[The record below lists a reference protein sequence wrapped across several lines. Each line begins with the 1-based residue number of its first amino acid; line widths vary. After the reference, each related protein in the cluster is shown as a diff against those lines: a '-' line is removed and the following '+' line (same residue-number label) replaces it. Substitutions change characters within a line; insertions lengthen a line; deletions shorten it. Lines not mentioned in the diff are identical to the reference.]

1 VECEDMILHNINN
14 NDNNNNNTIKNNDS
28 YLNCDIK
35 LNQLLSN
42 TEPIGTIGS
51 PSSTSEISLNIL
63 QSAVTKKL
71 IGELVIFRY
80 IQESK
85 SHYSL
90 GQITEIELKNVLLE
104 DPTIKSVAR
113 QRGLVNPISGIQ
125 DTHVGK
131 LLCSAVFSNNDE
143 ENFFDTSLLG
153 TVPATGTYIHVT
165 NDNILNSL
173 LEKHLDKIFYLGY
186 VYGSQ
191 TKLPMWFKHFG
202 DGIEG
207 AGEAYHLGI
216 FGTTGSGKSTL
227 AKMILMAYAKYPE
240 MGLFVFDPV
249 GEFSKDA
256 MFDNANGL
264 NYQSKNGFSLNI
276 KEILKSLGKK
286 FEIVNIRNLILDRW
300 ELFEEILYESSF
312 FPNLSIKG
320 ENKRD
325 AVNVLINEIKNR
337 LHISLTNL
345 VELESFHHVLNILR
359 NPNIQLLIYST
370 TEPRARLNTV
380 LSEVDENYLYERFWK
395 PICQLFHYR
404 PGAQTV
410 DSLLKR
416 FTNDEKPLVIV
427 DLSLQSAHHL
437 KLDYWNETIQALI
450 LKRILYGLI
459 NLGEKSWE
467 QNTSLNTLV
476 VLDEAHRFARREKY
490 ENSDLENV
498 RLTLLDAVRTTR
510 KYGLGWMFISTSIS
524 SVHKDIL
531 QQLRIMFCGFGLSI
545 GNDLVTLRELV
556 SDHNALKLYQSFTD
570 PASSFSTKSRKYS
583 FMSQGPVSP
592 LSFAGTPLFLNV
604 FNSSDTFVK
613 ENKLLSYTRKSISNS
628 LTYTQDNY
636 DF

>member
-14 NDNNNNNTIKNNDS
+14 NDNNNNTIKNNDS

-410 DSLLKR
+410 DYLLKR

>member
-1 VECEDMILHNINN
+1 
-14 NDNNNNNTIKNNDS
+14 
-28 YLNCDIK
+28 
-35 LNQLLSN
+35 
-42 TEPIGTIGS
+42 
-51 PSSTSEISLNIL
+51 
-63 QSAVTKKL
+63 
-71 IGELVIFRY
+71 
-80 IQESK
+80 
-85 SHYSL
+85 
-90 GQITEIELKNVLLE
+90 
-104 DPTIKSVAR
+104 
-113 QRGLVNPISGIQ
+113 
-125 DTHVGK
+125 
-131 LLCSAVFSNNDE
+131 
-143 ENFFDTSLLG
+143 
-153 TVPATGTYIHVT
+153 
-165 NDNILNSL
+165 
-173 LEKHLDKIFYLGY
+173 
-186 VYGSQ
+186 
-191 TKLPMWFKHFG
+191 MWFKHFG

-256 MFDNANGL
+256 IFDNANGL
-264 NYQSKNGFSLNI
+264 NYQSKNNGFNLNI
-276 KEILKSLGKK
+276 KEILNSLGKK

-312 FPNLSIKG
+312 FPNLSVKG

-325 AVNVLINEIKNR
+325 AVTILINELKNR

-345 VELESFHHVLNILR
+345 IELESFQQVLNILR

-370 TEPRARLNTV
+370 AEPRARLNIV
-380 LSEVDENYLYERFWK
+380 LSEIDENYLYERFWK

-416 FTNDEKPLVIV
+416 FTSDEKPLVIV

-459 NLGEKSWE
+459 NLGERSWQ

-476 VLDEAHRFARREKY
+476 ILDEAHRFARREKY
-490 ENSDLENV
+490 ENSDLENL

-545 GNDLVTLRELV
+545 GSDLATLRELV

-570 PASSFSTKSRKYS
+570 PATSFST
-583 FMSQGPVSP
+583 
-592 LSFAGTPLFLNV
+592 
-604 FNSSDTFVK
+604 
-613 ENKLLSYTRKSISNS
+613 
-628 LTYTQDNY
+628 
-636 DF
+636 

>member
-1 VECEDMILHNINN
+1 MILHNINN
-14 NDNNNNNTIKNNDS
+14 NDNNKIKNNDS

-202 DGIEG
+202 NGIEG

-256 MFDNANGL
+256 MFDNATNGL
-264 NYQSKNGFSLNI
+264 NYQSKNNGFSLNI
-276 KEILKSLGKK
+276 KEILNSLGKK

-345 VELESFHHVLNILR
+345 IELESFQQVLNILR

-370 TEPRARLNTV
+370 AEQIV
-380 LSEVDENYLYERFWK
+380 L
-395 PICQLFHYR
+395 
-404 PGAQTV
+404 
-410 DSLLKR
+410 
-416 FTNDEKPLVIV
+416 
-427 DLSLQSAHHL
+427 
-437 KLDYWNETIQALI
+437 
-450 LKRILYGLI
+450 
-459 NLGEKSWE
+459 
-467 QNTSLNTLV
+467 
-476 VLDEAHRFARREKY
+476 
-490 ENSDLENV
+490 
-498 RLTLLDAVRTTR
+498 
-510 KYGLGWMFISTSIS
+510 
-524 SVHKDIL
+524 
-531 QQLRIMFCGFGLSI
+531 
-545 GNDLVTLRELV
+545 
-556 SDHNALKLYQSFTD
+556 
-570 PASSFSTKSRKYS
+570 
-583 FMSQGPVSP
+583 
-592 LSFAGTPLFLNV
+592 
-604 FNSSDTFVK
+604 
-613 ENKLLSYTRKSISNS
+613 
-628 LTYTQDNY
+628 
-636 DF
+636 

>member
-1 VECEDMILHNINN
+1 MIDVISNNINN
-14 NDNNNNNTIKNNDS
+14 NDDNNKIKNNDS
-28 YLNCDIK
+28 YMNCDIK

-80 IQESK
+80 IQESQ

-131 LLCSAVFSNNDE
+131 LLCSAVFSNNEE

-249 GEFSKDA
+249 GEFSKDT
-256 MFDNANGL
+256 MFNNANGL
-264 NYQSKNGFSLNI
+264 NYHSKNNGFSLNI
-276 KEILKSLGKK
+276 KEILNSLGKK

-312 FPNLSIKG
+312 FPNLSVKG

-345 VELESFHHVLNILR
+345 IEVESFQQVLNILR

-370 TEPRARLNTV
+370 AEPRARLNTV
-380 LSEVDENYLYERFWK
+380 LSEVDETYLYERFWK

-459 NLGEKSWE
+459 NLGEKSWQ

-490 ENSDLENV
+490 ENSDLENL

-510 KYGLGWMFISTSIS
+510 KFGLGWMFISTSIS

-545 GNDLVTLRELV
+545 GSDLATLRELV

-570 PASSFSTKSRKYS
+570 PATSFSIKSRKYS

-604 FNSSDTFVK
+604 FNSSETFVK
-613 ENKLLSYTRKSISNS
+613 ENKLLSFPRKSISNS

>member
-1 VECEDMILHNINN
+1 
-14 NDNNNNNTIKNNDS
+14 
-28 YLNCDIK
+28 
-35 LNQLLSN
+35 
-42 TEPIGTIGS
+42 
-51 PSSTSEISLNIL
+51 
-63 QSAVTKKL
+63 
-71 IGELVIFRY
+71 
-80 IQESK
+80 
-85 SHYSL
+85 
-90 GQITEIELKNVLLE
+90 
-104 DPTIKSVAR
+104 
-113 QRGLVNPISGIQ
+113 
-125 DTHVGK
+125 
-131 LLCSAVFSNNDE
+131 
-143 ENFFDTSLLG
+143 
-153 TVPATGTYIHVT
+153 
-165 NDNILNSL
+165 
-173 LEKHLDKIFYLGY
+173 
-186 VYGSQ
+186 
-191 TKLPMWFKHFG
+191 
-202 DGIEG
+202 
-207 AGEAYHLGI
+207 
-216 FGTTGSGKSTL
+216 
-227 AKMILMAYAKYPE
+227 
-240 MGLFVFDPV
+240 DPV
-249 GEFSKDA
+249 GEFSKDV
-256 MFDNANGL
+256 MFDNSNGSSHRL
-264 NYQSKNGFSLNI
+264 KNNDFSLDI
-276 KEILKSLGKK
+276 KEILNSLGKK

-345 VELESFHHVLNILR
+345 VELESFQQILDILR

-370 TEPRARLNTV
+370 SEPRARLNTV
-380 LSEVDENYLYERFWK
+380 LSEIDENYLYERFWK

-459 NLGEKSWE
+459 NLGEKSWQ
-467 QNTSLNTLV
+467 QNVSLNTLV

-490 ENSDLENV
+490 ENSDFENL

-510 KYGLGWMFISTSIS
+510 KYGLGWMFISTSLS

-531 QQLRIMFCGFGLSI
+531 QQLRIMFCGFGLSL
-545 GNDLVTLRELV
+545 GSDLATLKELV

-570 PASSFSTKSRKYS
+570 PASSFNTKSRKYS
-583 FMSQGPVSP
+583 FMSQGPMSP

-604 FNSSDTFVK
+604 FNSSETFVK
-613 ENKLLSYTRKSISNS
+613 ENKLLSYKKKSISNS

>member
-1 VECEDMILHNINN
+1 MIANNINN
-14 NDNNNNNTIKNNDS
+14 DDNNIKNNDV
-28 YLNCDIK
+28 YLNCDKK
-35 LNQLLSN
+35 LKQLLSD

-63 QSAVTKKL
+63 HNAVTKKL

-80 IQESK
+80 IQEAK

-125 DTHVGK
+125 DTHVGR
-131 LLCSAVFSNNDE
+131 LLCSAVFSNNKDE
-143 ENFFDTSLLG
+143 DFFETSLLG

-165 NDNILNSL
+165 NDTILNSL

-202 DGIEG
+202 DGIDG

-227 AKMILMAYAKYPE
+227 AKMILMAYSKYPE

-249 GEFSKDA
+249 GEFSKDIIS
-256 MFDNANGL
+256 DNSNGL
-264 NYQSKNGFSLNI
+264 NRKSKDFNLNI
-276 KEILKSLGKK
+276 KEILNSLGKK

-325 AVNVLINEIKNR
+325 AVSVLINEIKNR

-345 VELESFHHVLNILR
+345 VEIESFHQVLNILR

-370 TEPRARLNTV
+370 SEPRARLNTV
-380 LSEVDENYLYERFWK
+380 LSEVDENYLYERFLI

-416 FTNDEKPLVIV
+416 FTNNEKPLVLV

-459 NLGEKSWE
+459 NLGEKSWQ
-467 QNTSLNTLV
+467 QNISLNTLV

-490 ENSDLENV
+490 ENSDLENL

-510 KYGLGWMFISTSIS
+510 KFGLGWMFISTSLS

-531 QQLRIMFCGFGLSI
+531 QQLRIMFCGFGLSL
-545 GNDLVTLRELV
+545 GSDLITLKELV

-570 PASSFSTKSRKYS
+570 PANSFSTTSRKYS

-604 FNSSDTFVK
+604 FNSSETFVK
-613 ENKLLSYTRKSISNS
+613 ENTLLYTKKRISNS
-628 LTYTQDNY
+628 LTYTRDDY

>member
-1 VECEDMILHNINN
+1 MIDVISNNINN
-14 NDNNNNNTIKNNDS
+14 NDNNNKIKNNDS
-28 YLNCDIK
+28 YMNCDIK

-80 IQESK
+80 IQESQ
-85 SHYSL
+85 SHYTL

-131 LLCSAVFSNNDE
+131 LLCSAVFSNNAE

-249 GEFSKDA
+249 GEFSKDT
-256 MFDNANGL
+256 MFNNANGL
-264 NYQSKNGFSLNI
+264 NYQSKNNGFSLNI
-276 KEILKSLGKK
+276 KEILK
-286 FEIVNIRNLILDRW
+286 
-300 ELFEEILYESSF
+300 
-312 FPNLSIKG
+312 
-320 ENKRD
+320 
-325 AVNVLINEIKNR
+325 
-337 LHISLTNL
+337 
-345 VELESFHHVLNILR
+345 
-359 NPNIQLLIYST
+359 
-370 TEPRARLNTV
+370 
-380 LSEVDENYLYERFWK
+380 
-395 PICQLFHYR
+395 
-404 PGAQTV
+404 
-410 DSLLKR
+410 
-416 FTNDEKPLVIV
+416 
-427 DLSLQSAHHL
+427 
-437 KLDYWNETIQALI
+437 
-450 LKRILYGLI
+450 
-459 NLGEKSWE
+459 
-467 QNTSLNTLV
+467 
-476 VLDEAHRFARREKY
+476 KY
-490 ENSDLENV
+490 
-498 RLTLLDAVRTTR
+498 
-510 KYGLGWMFISTSIS
+510 
-524 SVHKDIL
+524 
-531 QQLRIMFCGFGLSI
+531 
-545 GNDLVTLRELV
+545 
-556 SDHNALKLYQSFTD
+556 
-570 PASSFSTKSRKYS
+570 
-583 FMSQGPVSP
+583 
-592 LSFAGTPLFLNV
+592 
-604 FNSSDTFVK
+604 
-613 ENKLLSYTRKSISNS
+613 
-628 LTYTQDNY
+628 
-636 DF
+636 

>member
-1 VECEDMILHNINN
+1 MIANNINN
-14 NDNNNNNTIKNNDS
+14 DDNNIKNNNGI
-28 YLNCDIK
+28 YLNCDKK
-35 LNQLLSN
+35 LKQLLSD

-63 QSAVTKKL
+63 HNAVTKKL

-131 LLCSAVFSNNDE
+131 LLCSAVFSNNKD
-143 ENFFDTSLLG
+143 ENFFETSLLG
-153 TVPATGTYIHVT
+153 TVPATGTYIHIT
-165 NDNILNSL
+165 NDTILNSL

-202 DGIEG
+202 DGIDG

-227 AKMILMAYAKYPE
+227 AKMILMAYSKYPE

-249 GEFSKDA
+249 GEFSKDIIS
-256 MFDNANGL
+256 DNSNSNGL
-264 NYQSKNGFSLNI
+264 NRNSKDFNLNI
-276 KEILKSLGKK
+276 KEILNSLGKK

-325 AVNVLINEIKNR
+325 AVSVLINEIKNR
-337 LHISLTNL
+337 LHINLTNL
-345 VELESFHHVLNILR
+345 VEVESFHQVLNILR

-370 TEPRARLNTV
+370 SEPRARLNTV
-380 LSEVDENYLYERFWK
+380 LSEIDENYLYERFWK

-416 FTNDEKPLVIV
+416 FTNNEKPLVLI

-459 NLGEKSWE
+459 NLGEKSWQ
-467 QNTSLNTLV
+467 QNISLNTLV

-490 ENSDLENV
+490 ENSDLENL

-510 KYGLGWMFISTSIS
+510 KFGLGWMFISTSLS

-531 QQLRIMFCGFGLSI
+531 QQLRIMFCGFGLSL
-545 GNDLVTLRELV
+545 GSDLITLKELV

-570 PASSFSTKSRKYS
+570 PANSFSTTSRKYS

-604 FNSSDTFVK
+604 FNSSETFVK
-613 ENKLLSYTRKSISNS
+613 ENTLLYTKKRISNS
-628 LTYTQDNY
+628 LTYTRDDY

>member
-1 VECEDMILHNINN
+1 MIANNINN
-14 NDNNNNNTIKNNDS
+14 DDNNIKNNDI
-28 YLNCDIK
+28 YLDCDKK
-35 LNQLLSN
+35 LKQLLSD

-63 QSAVTKKL
+63 HNAVTKKL

-80 IQESK
+80 IQEFK

-113 QRGLVNPISGIQ
+113 QRGLVSPISGIQ

-131 LLCSAVFSNNDE
+131 LLCSAVFSNNKD
-143 ENFFDTSLLG
+143 ENFFETSLLG
-153 TVPATGTYIHVT
+153 TVPATGTYIHLT
-165 NDNILNSL
+165 NDTILNSL

-202 DGIEG
+202 DGIDG

-227 AKMILMAYAKYPE
+227 AKMILMAYSKYPE

-249 GEFSKDA
+249 GEFSKDIIS
-256 MFDNANGL
+256 DNSNGS
-264 NYQSKNGFSLNI
+264 NRKSKDFNLNI
-276 KEILKSLGKK
+276 KEILNSLGKK

-325 AVNVLINEIKNR
+325 AVSVLINEIKNR
-337 LHISLTNL
+337 LHINLTNL
-345 VELESFHHVLNILR
+345 VEVESFHQVLNILR

-370 TEPRARLNTV
+370 SEPRARLNTV
-380 LSEVDENYLYERFWK
+380 LSEIDENYMYERFWK

-416 FTNDEKPLVIV
+416 FTNNEKPLVVV

-459 NLGEKSWE
+459 NLGEKSWQ
-467 QNTSLNTLV
+467 QNISLNTLV

-490 ENSDLENV
+490 ENSDLENL

-510 KYGLGWMFISTSIS
+510 KFGLGWMFISTSLS
-524 SVHKDIL
+524 SLHKDIL
-531 QQLRIMFCGFGLSI
+531 QQLSIMFCGFGLSL
-545 GNDLVTLRELV
+545 GSDLITLKELV
-556 SDHNALKLYQSFTD
+556 ADHNALKLYQSFTD
-570 PASSFSTKSRKYS
+570 PANSFSTTSRKYS

-604 FNSSDTFVK
+604 FNSSETFVK
-613 ENKLLSYTRKSISNS
+613 ENTLLYTKKRISNS
-628 LTYTQDNY
+628 LTYTRDDY